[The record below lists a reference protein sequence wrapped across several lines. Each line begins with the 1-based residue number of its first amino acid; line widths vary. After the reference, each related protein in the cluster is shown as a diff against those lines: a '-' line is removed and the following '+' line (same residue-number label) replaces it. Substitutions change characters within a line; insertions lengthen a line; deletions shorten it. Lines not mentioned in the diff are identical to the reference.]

1 MNSKTLH
8 TDDCRFFTAEDACRL
23 ALAAYYKA
31 SRTADGFLKL
41 ARPSRPR
48 SAPPL
53 APEREDGPGAAL
65 AEPLDRPWFLQ
76 QWMLSLSG
84 KLAEHEK
91 TGEVYAEVIRRMEA
105 EERAEKIT
113 PDNEPFATPE
123 PALDNAENH
132 GADHA

>member
-8 TDDCRFFTAEDACRL
+8 TDDCRFFTAEDACRM

-31 SRTADGFLKL
+31 SRTAEVYQR
-41 ARPSRPR
+41 ASRPSRPR

-53 APEREDGPGAAL
+53 APEREEGPGEAL

-76 QWMLSLSG
+76 QWMLALIG
-84 KLAEHEK
+84 KLADDEL
-91 TGEVYAEVIRRMEA
+91 TGEAYAEVIRRFDAEA
-105 EERAEKIT
+105 KGEKIT
-113 PDNEPFATPE
+113 PENEPFATPA
-123 PALDNAENH
+123 PALDNPEKD